1 MIALAAAILL
11 LVGQVALMRL
21 VPATG
26 VPAYMLTVG
35 ILELLENAGFRTL
48 MGSPDGWPVP
58 TDLGLTI
65 AAVSEYAGVRN
76 VAEWPGGGHV
86 GVAVSAKRCKSR
98 VFGEDPISGN
108 RR

>member
-1 MIALAAAILL
+1 VIALAVAILL
-11 LVGQVALMRL
+11 LVGQLALMRV

-48 MGSPDGWPVP
+48 TGSPDGWPVP

-65 AAVSEYAGVRN
+65 AAVGWILLYFVLAARFLR
-76 VAEWPGGGHV
+76 
-86 GVAVSAKRCKSR
+86 VS
-98 VFGEDPISGN
+98 
-108 RR
+108 RRS